1 MVTIC
6 DLKTERWE
14 ADIRTVFGIPNEAD
28 AVWYCE
34 TNHTSKLKVCVN
46 IDEGRRPRP
55 LEKVKYV
62 AMLVLAFEE
71 EIDKMLADHVG
82 YINEDVR
89 HHHDRRNP
97 FHVANV
103 PGRLPPALTLTT
115 SSSWTSTPNR
125 NSGVS
130 GPPQRCKKSST

>member
-1 MVTIC
+1 MVAVC
-6 DLKTERWE
+6 DLKTEAWE
-14 ADIRTVFGIPNEAD
+14 ADIRRVFGPPNEDD
-28 AVWYCE
+28 ALWYCE
-34 TNHTSKLKVCVN
+34 TNHTSKLKVHVY
-46 IDEGRRPRP
+46 IDKGRRPRT

-89 HHHDRRNP
+89 HHHDRPHP

-103 PGRLPPALTLTT
+103 SGRLPPAPTRTT
-115 SSSWTSTPNR
+115 SSSWSSPANR
-125 NSGVS
+125 NSSVS
-130 GPPQRCKKSST
+130 GPPQRWKKSST